1 MSDQEIAMKQW
12 LPIGEAAQYLGGLS
26 VDTVRRLANEGTLK
40 AKRTPGGHRRFHV
53 AVLDAYRKGTGQ
65 RSRSQPGRT
74 ASLKPKRVQAQ
85 PVDPFVELGGD
96 LDEWTEFDANDPDEW
111 TDFEQ
116 PTTPIA
122 MPAVRNVAMPAEP
135 ARIDSITPVSS
146 RPRTGDQN
154 PSPDETLRLQTIR
167 NWGLVAIPAGTPP
180 LWWAKVTQDLER
192 NVTTENFP
200 VGLPL
205 NDAIELVRGRVSAVL
220 EPYEREK
227 ALEGQRVED
236 ERRRAADE
244 KEEAEEQRQIRKL
257 VAHAEHYA
265 WRETMSW
272 DREDRKDAREEV
284 SEVLGA
290 RVGADWSEDNVEEL
304 VDDILDKYDD
314 DE

>member
-1 MSDQEIAMKQW
+1 MKR
-12 LPIGEAAQYLGGLS
+12 LLTIGQAAERLGLA
-26 VDTVRRLANEGTLK
+26 VDTVRRLE
-40 AKRTPGGHRRFHV
+40 AKGELRAHRTPGGHRRFHV

-65 RSRSQPGRT
+65 RSRSKPGRRV
-74 ASLKPKRVQAQ
+74 SPKRKRPPVQ
-85 PVDPFVELGGD
+85 PVDSFLDQVDEP
-96 LDEWTEFDANDPDEW
+96 DEWTEFDPDDPDEW
-111 TDFEQ
+111 VDYESPVTRTANKPVVPSFSQ
-116 PTTPIA
+116 HASPSP
-122 MPAVRNVAMPAEP
+122 
-135 ARIDSITPVSS
+135 IDSVPSVPAGFAADAEKI
-146 RPRTGDQN
+146 RGD
-154 PSPDETLRLQTIR
+154 DTLRLQTIR
-167 NWGLVAIPAGTPP
+167 NWGLVAIPAGTPA
-180 LWWAKVTQDLER
+180 LWRAKVTQDLAC
-192 NVTTENFP
+192 NVTAEKFP

-205 NDAIELVRGRVSAVL
+205 NDAIELVRGRVSVVL

-314 DE
+314 D

>member
-1 MSDQEIAMKQW
+1 MKR
-12 LPIGEAAQYLGGLS
+12 LLTIGQAAERLGLA
-26 VDTVRRLANEGTLK
+26 VDTVRRLE
-40 AKRTPGGHRRFHV
+40 AKGELRAHRTPGGHRRFHV

-65 RSRSQPGRT
+65 RSRSKPGRRV
-74 ASLKPKRVQAQ
+74 SPKPKRPPVQ
-85 PVDPFVELGGD
+85 PVDPFVELDDD

-122 MPAVRNVAMPAEP
+122 MPAVPNVAMPAEP
-135 ARIDSITPVSS
+135 ARIDSITPVFS

-167 NWGLVAIPAGTPP
+167 NWGLVAIPAGTPA
-180 LWWAKVTQDLER
+180 LWRAKVAQDLER

-200 VGLPL
+200 VGLRL

-220 EPYEREK
+220 EPYEKEK